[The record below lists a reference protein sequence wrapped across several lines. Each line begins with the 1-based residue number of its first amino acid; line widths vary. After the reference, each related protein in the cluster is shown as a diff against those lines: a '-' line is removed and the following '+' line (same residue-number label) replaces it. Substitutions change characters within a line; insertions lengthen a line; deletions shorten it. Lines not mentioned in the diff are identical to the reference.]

1 MIRINLLP
9 VSEKKPS
16 IRMDLYIFLLLLLLG
31 TAALGVLYYRVEG
44 RISDLNAKIENRK
57 KEIASLDGIYREY
70 MSMEKEKKEI
80 QKRLNVVQM
89 IKKGR
94 ALPARI
100 LYDLTMVTKDTV
112 WLRSLKKTE
121 TKITIEGRA
130 TENES
135 ISDFIEQL
143 SRLPYVKNVELLKV
157 EEVVEE
163 GLPVRKF
170 LVQGDVYL

>member
-57 KEIASLDGIYREY
+57 REIASLDGIYREY

-143 SRLPYVKNVELLKV
+143 SRLPYLKNVELLKV

>member
-16 IRMDLYIFLLLLLLG
+16 IRIDLYIFLLLLLLG

-57 KEIASLDGIYREY
+57 KEIASLDGTYREY

-100 LYDLTMVTKDTV
+100 LYDLTMVTKDTI

-143 SRLPYVKNVELLKV
+143 SRLPYLKNVELLKV

-170 LVQGDVYL
+170 LVQGEVYL

>member
-143 SRLPYVKNVELLKV
+143 SRLPYLKNVELLKV

>member
-16 IRMDLYIFLLLLLLG
+16 IRIDLYIFLLLLLLG

-143 SRLPYVKNVELLKV
+143 SRLPYLKNVELLKV

>member
-143 SRLPYVKNVELLKV
+143 SRLPYLKNVELLKV

-170 LVQGDVYL
+170 LVQGEVYL